1 MSATHRAPQTPEDV
15 DRLFG
20 EYMNAGDT
28 DGLASLY
35 EANGTL
41 VDLDRKP
48 LTGRPAIRAYF
59 AALGAAAKMAI
70 TMNVTKVV
78 RGGDDVAV
86 LYNDWTAVMTAPDG
100 KRTDLSGKALEIVRR
115 QTDGSWRFVID
126 DPNARG

>member
-1 MSATHRAPQTPEDV
+1 
-15 DRLFG
+15 
-20 EYMNAGDT
+20 MNAGDT

>member
-1 MSATHRAPQTPEDV
+1 MSTTHGAPKTPEDV
-15 DRLFG
+15 DRIFG
-20 EYMNAGDT
+20 EYMNAGDA

-35 EANGTL
+35 EQNGTL

-48 LTGRPAIRAYF
+48 LTGRAAIRAYF

-70 TMNVTKVV
+70 KMNVIKVI

-115 QTDGSWRFVID
+115 QADGSWRFVID